1 MGMAMVRV
9 GGVGVFVRQRRVA
22 MQVRMRFRYRRV
34 VMGVVLVMN
43 MQVVVNQFGMHVRVA
58 MLFAEQK

>member
-9 GGVGVFVRQRRVA
+9 GRVGVFVRQRRVA
-22 MQVRMRFRYRRV
+22 MQVRMRFRYQRV